1 MSKTLLERLA
11 SIQLELRVPKDTY
24 NEFGKFHYRSAE
36 DIFAKVK
43 PLCVKN
49 GCALVLTESMEMH
62 GDRHYVKS
70 TATLYPLEMTKVE
83 MDAMNTISSVGWAR
97 EPLAKKGMDEAQLT
111 GLATSYARKMALG
124 GLFGIDDEKDSDAMP
139 PATEQTANA
148 TSMSKGKRI
157 TTKQAEDIKAMFG
170 NNEDHMNAV
179 KMVLKEFGVGR
190 VTQLPAKDYQKFVE
204 AVEDLIRGEK

>member
-11 SIQLELRVPKDTY
+11 SIQFELRVPKDTY
-24 NEFGKFHYRSAE
+24 NKFGKFHYRSAE
-36 DIFAKVK
+36 DILAKVK

-49 GCALVLTESMEMH
+49 RCALVLTESMEMH

-124 GLFGIDDEKDSDAMP
+124 GLFGIDDEKDSDGYGGGSD
-139 PATEQTANA
+139 ATDAPVTQQNTPQSFLTQDEYQR
-148 TSMSKGKRI
+148 MMKHYKG
-157 TTKQAEDIKAMFG
+157 QES
-170 NNEDHMNAV
+170 AV
-179 KMVLKEFGVGR
+179 KSVLMERGIKGADFIPRSDINEIR
-190 VTQLPAKDYQKFVE
+190 AEID
-204 AVEDLIRGEK
+204 DLLSSAGE